1 MKKSAFSGNLAKY
14 LEKNAKLL
22 PDSYAVLFQHSPNI
36 KKTFAQLNDDVINI
50 INDFIKIKCHVC
62 KKCYKIEGNFYKKQ
76 NKFYY
81 CSKECYL
88 FI

>member
-1 MKKSAFSGNLAKY
+1 MILKIS
-14 LEKNAKLL
+14 KNAKKY
-22 PDSYAVLFQHSPNI
+22 DTASNYI
-36 KKTFAQLNDDVINI
+36 ILNDDVINI

-81 CSKECYL
+81 CSRECYL

>member
-1 MKKSAFSGNLAKY
+1 MILKINKNTKKYGKAGN
-14 LEKNAKLL
+14 
-22 PDSYAVLFQHSPNI
+22 HI
-36 KKTFAQLNDDVINI
+36 ILNDDIINI

-76 NKFYY
+76 KIFYY
-81 CSKECYL
+81 CSKECYE